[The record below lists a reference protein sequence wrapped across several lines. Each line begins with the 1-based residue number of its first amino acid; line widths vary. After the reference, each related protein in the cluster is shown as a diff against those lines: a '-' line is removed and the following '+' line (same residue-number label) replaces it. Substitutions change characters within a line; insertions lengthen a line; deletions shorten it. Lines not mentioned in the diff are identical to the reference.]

1 MNFSISSRQLFAA
14 MGLLAFC
21 VIGHTQGVD
30 AGSLMRQAEQSYRA
44 SNSARL
50 QNKLVPIEPPI
61 TLPSGEFLRVKK
73 FKFLGAK
80 LINLNELEA
89 ASSPFVDR
97 DLHQTDLDNLCSAV
111 ADAYRQVGWVVR
123 VYVPRQPIN
132 SDTLTL
138 QVLENVHALP
148 SK

>member
-1 MNFSISSRQLFAA
+1 MSLSNSSRQLFAA

-21 VIGHTQGVD
+21 VTGYTQGVD

-50 QNKLVPIEPPI
+50 QNKLAPIEAPL
-61 TLPSGEFLRVKK
+61 TLPDGEFLRAKK
-73 FKFLGAK
+73 VKFLGVK
-80 LINLNELEA
+80 LINLNQLEA

-97 DLHQTDLDNLCSAV
+97 DLHQSDLDNLCSAV
-111 ADAYRQVGWVVR
+111 ADAYRQAGWVVR

-138 QVLENVHALP
+138 QILENIQALP
-148 SK
+148 SR